1 MTLTNKQKDE
11 ARSLFRKY
19 LYSCR
24 QTKRLDVFFYR
35 LTAQCAIC
43 DIVWKIVIDSKL
55 QKEERILQKLYKAL
69 HYETCIWD
77 SVWYVQ
83 VENGYIKVAG
93 EASQKYLANFFNT
106 TK

>member
-1 MTLTNKQKDE
+1 MKPTSVQK
-11 ARSLFRKY
+11 ATAQNLFQKY
-19 LYSCR
+19 LHSCR
-24 QTKRLDVFFYR
+24 QTKRLDIFFYR

-55 QKEERILQKLYKAL
+55 QKEDRILRKLYKAL
-69 HYETCIWD
+69 HYETCIWN

-83 VENGYIKVAG
+83 VKNGYIKVAG